1 MLKQL
6 KFNGEVAVITG
17 GGQGIGKACAE
28 ALAEMGASLVIAER
42 NGDQIET
49 AAAELRKLGVE
60 CIPVVTDVTKE
71 ADVAALAAL
80 VEKRWGRAKA
90 VINNAGNNFRTP
102 LAELPTE
109 KWREIMNV
117 NLDGVF
123 YMCRSF
129 IPLLLKAKG
138 PSIVNVAST
147 FGVLGN
153 PQMPAY
159 CASKGAVVNLTR
171 QLAIDY
177 GPKGLRVNSV
187 CPGPT
192 LSPRLKGYIDKGLTS
207 QTKLEEQV
215 KLGRLA
221 ECSEIANVVAFL
233 ASDAASYVTG
243 ATVVVD
249 GGQTIH

>member
-6 KFNGEVAVITG
+6 QFNGEVVVITG
-17 GGQGIGKACAE
+17 GGQGIGRACAD
-28 ALAEMGASLVIAER
+28 ALAELGASLVIAER
-42 NGDQIET
+42 NGEQLEA
-49 AAAELRKLGVE
+49 AAAEIRTAGVE

-71 ADVAALAAL
+71 ADVAALAK
-80 VEKRWGRAKA
+80 VVSERWGRAKA
-90 VINNAGNNFRTP
+90 IINNAGNNFRTP

-117 NLDGVF
+117 NIDGVF
-123 YMCRSF
+123 YMCRAF

-138 PSIVNVAST
+138 PSIVNVASS
-147 FGVLGN
+147 FGVIGN

-177 GPKGLRVNSV
+177 GPQGLRVNSV

-192 LSPRLKGYIDKGLTS
+192 LSPRVSGYIDKGLTDRS
-207 QTKLEEQV
+207 KLEAQV

-221 ECSEIANVVAFL
+221 ECSEIANMIAFL
-233 ASDAASYVTG
+233 ASDAASFVNG